1 MVRSDTDLE
10 FLLDKI
16 QRNKGADFS
25 LYRTGTLK
33 RRLDS
38 RLKAAGCKDYSDYII
53 YLNKNPEEYD
63 NLISAITINV
73 TEFFRNPETFDVL
86 EKKVIPEIIRS
97 KIERGKKVIRC
108 WSAGTS
114 NGEEAYSL
122 AILFLEALGKNIAD
136 FDIVVYGT
144 DIDPACIE
152 KGRAGIYTAG
162 SMKEVNKERLRKYFM
177 VQESIKPF
185 PVPLRKSPEVNAE
198 GDFLDNKGENY
209 EVNDS
214 VKKLTRFTAH
224 NLVSDEFLKTLD
236 LILCRNVVI
245 YFTKPLQEMVYSNFA
260 RSLNK
265 DGFLVLGK
273 VESLWGFAQKDFTAL
288 DNRERVYRK
297 L

>member
-1 MVRSDTDLE
+1 MSGTDFK

-33 RRLDS
+33 RRIDS

-97 KIERGKKVIRC
+97 KKELGKKIIRA
-108 WSAGTS
+108 WSAGAS

-122 AILFLEALGKNIAD
+122 AILFLEVLQENIAD

-152 KGRAGIYTAG
+152 KGKAGIYTAL
-162 SMKEVNKERLRKYFM
+162 SMKEINKERLTRYF
-177 VQESIKPF
+177 
-185 PVPLRKSPEVNAE
+185 
-198 GDFLDNKGENY
+198 NKKEENY
-209 EVNDS
+209 EVDDS
-214 VKKLTRFTAH
+214 IKKLTKFTAH
-224 NLVSDEFLKTLD
+224 NLVSDEFLKHLD

-260 RSLNK
+260 RALNK

-273 VESLWGFAQKDFTAL
+273 VESLWGFAQKYFAAF
-288 DNRERVYRK
+288 DNRERIYRK
-297 L
+297 A

>member
-1 MVRSDTDLE
+1 MSETNFK

-33 RRLDS
+33 RRIDS
-38 RLKAAGCKDYSDYII
+38 RLKAAGCKDYSDYVI
-53 YLNKNPEEYD
+53 YLNKNSEEYD

-86 EKKVIPEIIRS
+86 ANKVIPEVVRTKKEQGKNIIRA
-97 KIERGKKVIRC
+97 

-122 AILFLEALGKNIAD
+122 AILFLEALEENIAD

-152 KGRAGIYTAG
+152 KGKAGIYTAG
-162 SMKEVNKERLRKYFM
+162 SIKEINKERLMEYF
-177 VQESIKPF
+177 
-185 PVPLRKSPEVNAE
+185 
-198 GDFLDNKGENY
+198 NKKEENY

-214 VKKLTRFTAH
+214 VKKLTMFTAH
-224 NLVSDEFLKTLD
+224 NLVSDEFIKHLD

-260 RSLNK
+260 RTLNK

-273 VESLWGFAQKDFTAL
+273 VESLWGFAQKYFMAF
-288 DNRERVYRK
+288 DNRERIYRK
-297 L
+297 I

>member
-1 MVRSDTDLE
+1 MIRSDTNLE

-33 RRLDS
+33 RRIDS
-38 RLKAAGCKDYSDYII
+38 RLKTAGCKDYSDYIS

-86 EKKVIPEIIRS
+86 EKKVIPEIVRV
-97 KIERGKKVIRC
+97 KRGQGKKIIRA

-122 AILFLEALGKNIAD
+122 AILFLEALKEEISD
-136 FDIVVYGT
+136 FDIIVYGT
-144 DIDPACIE
+144 DIDPDCI
-152 KGRAGIYTAG
+152 KKASAGIYTAA
-162 SMKEVNKERLRKYFM
+162 SIKEVHKERLKDYF
-177 VQESIKPF
+177 
-185 PVPLRKSPEVNAE
+185 
-198 GDFLDNKGENY
+198 NKREENY
-209 EVNDS
+209 EVDDS
-214 VKKLTRFTAH
+214 IKRLTRFIAH
-224 NLVSDEFLKTLD
+224 NLVSDEFLKHLD

-260 RSLNK
+260 RALNK
-265 DGFLVLGK
+265 NGCLVLGK
-273 VESLWGFAQKDFTAL
+273 VESLWGFAQKYFAAF
-288 DNRERVYRK
+288 DNRERIYRK
-297 L
+297 V

>member
-1 MVRSDTDLE
+1 MFDSGTDFR

-33 RRLDS
+33 RRIDS
-38 RLKAAGCKDYSDYII
+38 RLKSVGCKDYSDYII

-73 TEFFRNPETFDVL
+73 TEFFRNPETFVVL

-97 KIERGKKVIRC
+97 KKEQGKKVIRA

-122 AILFLEALGKNIAD
+122 AILFLEALGENITD

-144 DIDPACIE
+144 DVDPACVE
-152 KGRAGIYTAG
+152 KGKAGSYTAG
-162 SMKEVNKERLRKYFM
+162 GMKEINKERLMKYF
-177 VQESIKPF
+177 
-185 PVPLRKSPEVNAE
+185 
-198 GDFLDNKGENY
+198 NKNEENY

-214 VKKLTRFTAH
+214 VKKLTRFMAH
-224 NLVSDEFLKTLD
+224 NLVSDEFLKHLD
-236 LILCRNVVI
+236 LVLCRNVVI
-245 YFTKPLQEMVYSNFA
+245 YFTKPLQEMVYNNFA
-260 RSLNK
+260 RALNK
-265 DGFLVLGK
+265 GGFVVLGK
-273 VESLWGFAQKDFTAL
+273 VESLWGFVQKDFAAF
-288 DNRERVYRK
+288 DNRERIYRK
-297 L
+297 VKKDE

>member
-1 MVRSDTDLE
+1 MSETDFR

-33 RRLDS
+33 RRIDS
-38 RLKAAGCKDYSDYII
+38 RLRQTGCKDYSDYII

-86 EKKVIPEIIRS
+86 AKKVIPEIVRT
-97 KIERGKKVIRC
+97 KKERGKKIIRA

-114 NGEEAYSL
+114 NGEEAYSI
-122 AILFLEALGKNIAD
+122 AILFLEALKEEISD
-136 FDIVVYGT
+136 FDIIVYGT
-144 DIDPACIE
+144 DIDPDCI
-152 KGRAGIYTAG
+152 KKASAGIYTAG
-162 SMKEVNKERLRKYFM
+162 SMKEINKERLTKYF
-177 VQESIKPF
+177 
-185 PVPLRKSPEVNAE
+185 
-198 GDFLDNKGENY
+198 NKKEENH

-214 VKKLTRFTAH
+214 IKKLTRFTAH
-224 NLVSDEFLKTLD
+224 NLVSDEFLKHLD

-260 RSLNK
+260 RALNK

-273 VESLWGFAQKDFTAL
+273 VESLWGFAQKDFTAF
-288 DNRERVYRK
+288 DNRERIYRK
-297 L
+297 T

>member
-1 MVRSDTDLE
+1 MSDADFK

-33 RRLDS
+33 RRIDS
-38 RLKAAGCKDYSDYII
+38 RFKAAGCKDCSDYIS

-63 NLISAITINV
+63 HLISAITINV
-73 TEFFRNPETFDVL
+73 TEFFRNPETFAVL
-86 EKKVIPEIIRS
+86 GKKVIPEIVRT
-97 KIERGKKVIRC
+97 KKERGKKIIRA

-122 AILFLEALGKNIAD
+122 AILFLEILEENGAD

-144 DIDPACIE
+144 DVDPACVE
-152 KGRAGIYTAG
+152 KSKAGIYTAH
-162 SMKEVNKERLRKYFM
+162 SLKEINQERLARYFS
-177 VQESIKPF
+177 Q
-185 PVPLRKSPEVNAE
+185 R
-198 GDFLDNKGENY
+198 GENY

-214 VKKLTRFTAH
+214 VKKLTRFTAR
-224 NLVSDEFLKTLD
+224 NLVSDEFLKHLD

-245 YFTKPLQEMVYSNFA
+245 YFTKPLQEMVYSNFVRA
-260 RSLNK
+260 LNK

-273 VESLWGFAQKDFTAL
+273 MESLWGFAQKYFAAFDG
-288 DNRERVYRK
+288 RERIYRK
-297 L
+297 I

>member
-1 MVRSDTDLE
+1 MFRSDSDLE

-33 RRLDS
+33 RRIDS
-38 RLKAAGCKDYSDYII
+38 RLRQAGCKDYSDYII

-73 TEFFRNPETFDVL
+73 TEFFRNPETFDAL
-86 EKKVIPEIIRS
+86 EKKVIPEIVRS
-97 KIERGKKVIRC
+97 KKERGKKVIRC

-122 AILFLEALGKNIAD
+122 VILFLEVLEENIAD

-144 DIDPACIE
+144 DVDPACIE
-152 KGRAGIYTAG
+152 KGKAGIYTVA
-162 SMKEVNKERLRKYFM
+162 SMKEINKERLAKYF
-177 VQESIKPF
+177 
-185 PVPLRKSPEVNAE
+185 
-198 GDFLDNKGENY
+198 NKREENY
-209 EVNDS
+209 EVDDS
-214 VKKLTRFTAH
+214 VKKLTRFITH
-224 NLVSDEFLKTLD
+224 NLVSDEFIKHLD
-236 LILCRNVVI
+236 LILCRNVII

-260 RSLNK
+260 RALNK

-273 VESLWGFAQKDFTAL
+273 VEALWGFAQKHFAAF
-288 DNRERVYRK
+288 DNRERIYRK